1 MPPKAAFDRRGF
13 KVSDLVVK
21 RSKRGE
27 KLKLVPVTRAKLS
40 SILPKPPKTNT
51 APGKRLKTDPYE
63 HDTHRMDPEPAD
75 DSGPDDTG
83 PNFGDDSTESK
94 PDPKQAYKEDLFT
107 RHSGRT
113 SQGYTTHEY
122 MAAWKE
128 AKLSLY
134 LDEIVAAEALRSSMC
149 ERCSNTEAVWRCLNC
164 LGTPRLC
171 RECCLLGHRTDPF
184 HRVERWETD
193 HWVPAWL
200 WHVGTIIC
208 LGHGMEPC
216 PRYQATREG
225 LEARC
230 TNINE
235 VDDFSADPSFGAKPA
250 NTTIGSGEVVAFVHT
265 NGYHHLPVFT
275 CFCPTSPPDEVQ
287 YLRHSFY
294 PTTSKSVQTVFTFEV
309 LKQVHL
315 LKVHTHMASDSY
327 SDILRRL
334 TNSSFP
340 FETIDR
346 RRELARVWQQYNHLT
361 NLKRNGFA
369 HSEKGR
375 IPAEGELAL
384 FCPACPQVDV
394 NIPDNWKTVGPQW
407 LYNRYL
413 VTDGNFVL
421 NHAFKN
427 RSDHPVYLTDGAAF
441 MTERTAYGEHVK
453 SSREYIEAPLCSK
466 HRAITDKNKAKKGYD
481 STGLVAVAC
490 ARHGCFAPGAVVD
503 MQKGERQLNVD
514 YALCQ
519 ALKLTNAKALP
530 KSILAYDIN
539 CQYCINFR
547 ARVARSPK
555 LRSAVPKDLVLDFL
569 IGLFHVHGHKEECLH
584 RFAPTYYPGAAINSG
599 EILESLWSTLNG
611 AANMTRNM
619 TLAHRSEMLDA
630 CMSDS
635 NWRKLQGMV
644 EYLITRLEE
653 STVDQDLAAVAFQKL
668 DSTASDAQRTAWT
681 SLMDTANGNRSI
693 TNNESMDAYNMD
705 NPKELYADRIS
716 VAGKHAVHIQMM
728 GAEKSGRK
736 DQLGVADWVALGIE
750 LQEAQIKLAALLR
763 SKTQELPTGGKKKK
777 TQSKSAQKRDVDSAR
792 KAQAII
798 KLMNIF
804 FEEAEDLFPD
814 IKLEELHAR
823 PWGNEE
829 EACVCEVRILSP
841 LYHTVRSSRG
851 IQEDCICE
859 EERERTKSF
868 LRGSEVELSA
878 LPLPSAFLQLPDGW
892 EAVAE
897 KEEALRVAQAE
908 EALEALRNDIVQ
920 KSRLYRANRGLA
932 VGKRE
937 RTRGYDAIN
946 EVERSMRYHVKRYNS
961 ALWALEQLGVVDRY
975 PRFEELTRAHT
986 TAVTSVYDPNQPG
999 SRDEELSWIWHLN
1012 VEGDSD
1018 NSAYIEE
1025 VYRLSWIRAKSRFDR
1040 WTEELVMLKAEME
1053 WFVRF
1058 TEYRKLK
1065 AESWAELSST
1075 EGAKSY
1081 AYRHA
1086 NMWKRMGADALVKF
1100 REKAGVKLGP
1110 ISAPVKMEVKEE
1122 DLEGAGFSDPDDN
1135 RMDVEEEEPGSKIE
1149 EDELDIKSAF
1159 YNL

>member
-21 RSKRGE
+21 RSKRGD
-27 KLKLVPVTRAKLS
+27 KLKLVPATRAKLS
-40 SILPKPPKTNT
+40 SILPKPTKPST
-51 APGKRLKTDPYE
+51 AAGKRARTDDYK
-63 HDTHRMDPEPAD
+63 HDMHRMEPELGDCNSD
-75 DSGPDDTG
+75 DSGLGDTG
-83 PNFGDDSTESK
+83 PHFGEDWTEAK
-94 PDPKQAYKEDLFT
+94 PDPKQVYKEDLFE
-107 RHSGRT
+107 RHSGRN

-128 AKLSLY
+128 AKLDLY
-134 LDEIVAAEALRSSMC
+134 LDEIVEAEALRSSIC
-149 ERCSNTEAVWRCLNC
+149 ERCTNHKVVWRCLTC

-171 RECCLLGHRTDPF
+171 QECCLVGHRTEPF
-184 HRVERWETD
+184 HRVERWVAD

-208 LGHGMEPC
+208 LGHGMQPC
-216 PRYQATREG
+216 PRYQATREA
-225 LEARC
+225 LEKRC

-235 VDDFSADPSFGAKPA
+235 VDDFSGDPSFGAKPA
-250 NTTIGSGEVVAFVHT
+250 KTTIGSGEVVAFVHT

-294 PTTSKSVQTVFTFEV
+294 PTTSKSVSTVFTFEV
-309 LKQVHL
+309 LKHVHL

-327 SDILRRL
+327 SDVLRRL

-340 FETIDR
+340 LETIDR

-369 HSEKGR
+369 HSGKGKT
-375 IPAEGELAL
+375 PSEGDLAL

-394 NIPDNWKTVGPQW
+394 NIPENWKTLGSQW

-421 NHAFKN
+421 NHKVQKG
-427 RSDHPVYLTDGAAF
+427 SEDPIYLTDGAAY
-441 MTERTAYGEHVK
+441 MTERNAYGKHLK
-453 SSREYIEAPLCSK
+453 TSREYVEAPLCSK
-466 HRAITDKNKAKKGYD
+466 HRAITDKNTPKKGYD

-503 MQKGERQLNVD
+503 MQKGERQMNVD
-514 YALCQ
+514 YALAQ

-530 KSILAYDIN
+530 KSMLAYDIN
-539 CQYCINFR
+539 CQYCINFWTR
-547 ARVARSPK
+547 ISRSPK
-555 LRSAVPKDLVLDFL
+555 LQSGIPKDLVLHFL

-584 RFAPTYYPGAAINSG
+584 RFAPTYYPGAGVNSG

-619 TLAHRSEMLDA
+619 TRAHRSEMLDA
-630 CMSDS
+630 CMMDN

-644 EYLITRLEE
+644 AYLIRRLDEAKL
-653 STVDQDLAAVAFQKL
+653 DQDNAMVAFRKL
-668 DSTASDAQRTAWT
+668 DTTASEDQRTAWT
-681 SLMDTANGNRSI
+681 LLMDTANLDRNA
-693 TNNESMDAYNMD
+693 TNNESMDSYNM
-705 NPKELYADRIS
+705 NAPKVDSRHVVQIR
-716 VAGKHAVHIQMM
+716 MM
-728 GAEKSGRK
+728 GEEKSGRK
-736 DQLGVADWVALGIE
+736 DQLGVADWVSLGIE

-763 SKTQELPTGGKKKK
+763 SQPHELPTGRKMKKSK
-777 TQSKSAQKRDVDSAR
+777 TAQRRDVESAR

-804 FEEAEDLFPD
+804 YEEAEDLFPD
-814 IKLEELHAR
+814 IKLDELQAQ

-829 EACVCEVRILSP
+829 EACVCED
-841 LYHTVRSSRG
+841 
-851 IQEDCICE
+851 ECICE
-859 EERERTKSF
+859 EERERTKAF
-868 LRGSEVELSA
+868 LRGSEAELSPV
-878 LPLPSAFLQLPDGW
+878 PLPSGFKQLPDGW
-892 EAVAE
+892 AEVAE
-897 KEEALRVAQAE
+897 KEEVLRVAQAE
-908 EALEALRNDIVQ
+908 EALEALRNDIVR

-961 ALWALEQLGVVDRY
+961 AFWALNQLGVADRY
-975 PRFEELTRAHT
+975 PRFEELTREHT
-986 TAVTSVYDPNQPG
+986 IAVTTVYDPNKAG
-999 SRDEELSWIWHLN
+999 ARDEELSWIWHLN
-1012 VEGDSD
+1012 VQGDSE

-1025 VYRLSWIRAKSRFDR
+1025 VYRVSWIRAKSRADR
-1040 WTEELVMLKAEME
+1040 WSEELTILKSEME

-1058 TEYRKLK
+1058 TEYRRLK
-1065 AESWAELSST
+1065 ATNWAELSTT
-1075 EGAKSY
+1075 EGARSY
-1081 AYRHA
+1081 AFRQA
-1086 NMWKRMGADALVKF
+1086 DLWKRIGADAIIKF
-1100 REKAGVKLGP
+1100 REKGGVQVGP
-1110 ISAPVKMEVKEE
+1110 ITAHVKIEVKEE
-1122 DLEGAGFSDPDDN
+1122 DLEGAGLHDPDGSQ
-1135 RMDVEEEEPGSKIE
+1135 MDVDEEEFETKIE
-1149 EDELDIKSAF
+1149 EDLDVKTAF

>member
-27 KLKLVPVTRAKLS
+27 KLKLVPATRAKLS
-40 SILPKPPKTNT
+40 SILPKAPKTKT
-51 APGKRLKTDPYE
+51 APGKRLKTDEYE
-63 HDTHRMDPEPAD
+63 HDTHRMDPEPEFKTD

-216 PRYQATREG
+216 PRYQATRED

-235 VDDFSADPSFGAKPA
+235 VDDFSADPSFGAIPG

-275 CFCPTSPPDEVQ
+275 CFCPSSPPDEVQ

-327 SDILRRL
+327 SDILRRF

-369 HSEKGR
+369 HSAKGR

-394 NIPDNWKTVGPQW
+394 NIPDDWKTVGPQW
-407 LYNRYL
+407 LYNRHL

-427 RSDHPVYLTDGAAF
+427 RSEDPVYLTDGAAF
-441 MTERTAYGEHVK
+441 MTGRTAYGAHVK
-453 SSREYIEAPLCSK
+453 TSREYIEAPLCSK

-503 MQKGERQLNVD
+503 MQKGERSTQVH
-514 YALCQ
+514 
-519 ALKLTNAKALP
+519 P
-530 KSILAYDIN
+530 S
-539 CQYCINFR
+539 
-547 ARVARSPK
+547 
-555 LRSAVPKDLVLDFL
+555 SAVSKDLVMDFL

-584 RFAPTYYPGAAINSG
+584 RFAPTYYPGGAINSG

-630 CMSDS
+630 CMLDS

-644 EYLITRLEE
+644 AYLIRRLDE
-653 STVDQDLAAVAFQKL
+653 STADQDMAAVAFQKL
-668 DSTASDAQRTAWT
+668 DTTASDAQRTAWT
-681 SLMDTANGNRSI
+681 QLMDTANNNCSA
-693 TNNESMDAYNMD
+693 TNNESMDAYNM
-705 NPKELYADRIS
+705 NIQK
-716 VAGKHAVHIQMM
+716 VAGKHAVHLQMM
-728 GAEKSGRK
+728 REEKSGRK

-763 SKTQELPTGGKKKK
+763 SKTEELPTGGKSKKK
-777 TQSKSAQKRDVDSAR
+777 KSKSGQKRDINTAR
-792 KAQAII
+792 TAQAII

-814 IKLEELHAR
+814 IKLEELQAR

-829 EACVCEVRILSP
+829 EPCVCE
-841 LYHTVRSSRG
+841 
-851 IQEDCICE
+851 EDCICE
-859 EERERTKSF
+859 EERERMKSF
-868 LRGSEVELSA
+868 LSGSEVELSA

-892 EAVAE
+892 EEVAE

-908 EALEALRNDIVQ
+908 EALEALRNDIVE

-961 ALWALEQLGVVDRY
+961 ALWALGELGVADRY

-986 TAVTSVYDPNQPG
+986 IAVSSVYDPNKPG

-1012 VEGDSD
+1012 VGDSD
-1018 NSAYIEE
+1018 NSVYMEE
-1025 VYRLSWIRAKSRFDR
+1025 VYRVSWIRAKSRYDR
-1040 WTEELVMLKAEME
+1040 WTEELVILKAEME
-1053 WFVRF
+1053 WFVQF

-1065 AESWAELSST
+1065 AESWAELSTT
-1075 EGAKSY
+1075 EGARSY

-1086 NMWKRMGADALVKF
+1086 DMWKRMGADALVKF
-1100 REKAGVKLGP
+1100 QEKAGVTLGP
-1110 ISAPVKMEVKEE
+1110 ISAPVKMEVKQE
-1122 DLEGAGFSDPDDN
+1122 DFEGAGFSAPDEN
-1135 RMDVEEEEPGSKIE
+1135 RMDVDEEGPGAKIEEEE
-1149 EDELDIKSAF
+1149 ELDIKSAF